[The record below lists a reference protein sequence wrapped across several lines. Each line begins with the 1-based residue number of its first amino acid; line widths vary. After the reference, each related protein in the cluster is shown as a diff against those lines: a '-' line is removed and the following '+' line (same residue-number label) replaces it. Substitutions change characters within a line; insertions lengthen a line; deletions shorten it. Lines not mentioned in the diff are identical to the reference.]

1 MKIKFFAVALSIMLS
16 AATKSASA
24 QKTYTQGVIT
34 YKTSMRGQDVEIKEY
49 FTVDSTAATFSTGP
63 STIKLLSD
71 VNHKSFAV
79 LVDVPV
85 ASIKKA
91 AIYTPEEVNQAM
103 AAMPTFTFG

>member
-1 MKIKFFAVALSIMLS
+1 MPGKSFSVALAITLS
-16 AATKSASA
+16 AATIGAGA

-49 FTVDSTAATFSTGP
+49 FTTDSTPATFSAGP

-71 VNHKSFAV
+71 ANHKSFAV

-85 ASIKKA
+85 A
-91 AIYTPEEVNQAM
+91 AIFRLPAGTIYRNYDIRCV
-103 AAMPTFTFG
+103 